1 MTSSLRQDLTCAF
14 RQLKRAPG
22 ASAIAI
28 LSLALGIGANVVV
41 FSWTQTLIRHP
52 LPGVE
57 NSDRLVVLTTL
68 FRPSGSESHSV
79 SLPDMLD
86 LAQETD
92 TFAGIAT
99 HSQWMLRLEDPE
111 HQEWV
116 WAQPVGGHFFSLLGV
131 KPALGRLLD
140 GPLADSRAEPEV
152 VLSHRF
158 WERAFGADPGVIGRS
173 FRLNRI
179 PVTVVGVA
187 APGFEGAVGGL
198 AFDLWLPARL
208 CSRLDLDGPMDGRD
222 SRWLY
227 AIGRLQPGV
236 SVRAAETV
244 AETVSRRLAAAY
256 PGTNGRA
263 SLLLRPLARAPYGAQ
278 GLFMPV
284 VRILIT
290 ISALVLVLILVNL
303 TSLLLAQA
311 TTRGKELAIRQALGA
326 NRLRIVRQLLTESV
340 LLALLGGTVG
350 AAVATWGVELLR
362 LLPVHTHL
370 PVSLHLQ
377 LEWRSLLFAAL
388 LAVGCGLLLGISTAV
403 RLSGGSC
410 EAALRAESRSVGA
423 TSGRHLL
430 RSALIVAE
438 TALAT
443 LVLVGAGLCLKSFHE
458 AQRVRRGFDP
468 NRVLVAPLV
477 FTAREHDA
485 AERRAFYQRLVEEVR
500 GLPSVDSVSLADW
513 VPLGPKGVPGV
524 GIRVDGYQPEPS
536 ESMALSYTVTSPGH
550 LETLRIPLLEGRDL
564 AGSDD
569 RESAGVVVVNEAT
582 ARRFWPGQPAVGRRL
597 TAWGREFRVV
607 GVTRDIKTARLSEAP
622 VPLLMFSYRQVDN
635 GTVTQILHVRSRE
648 DPKQVMATVEKR
660 VAALDP
666 SVKLFDAMPM
676 TLYTDLAIAPQR
688 ITAGLLF
695 VLGGVALLLA
705 SLGIFGVL
713 AYVVAQRTNELGV
726 RVALGATPGRILHLV
741 LGQGLRWVGLGIV
754 AGLLLATGLS
764 RILSGFLIGVD
775 PTDPAIFASVAV
787 LFTLVGALAC
797 YLPARR
803 AVRLDPLAALRES
816 A

>member
-1 MTSSLRQDLTCAF
+1 MTSSLRQDLAGAF
-14 RQLKRAPG
+14 RQLRRAPG

-41 FSWTQTLIRHP
+41 FSWFQTLIRHP
-52 LPGVE
+52 LPGVAD
-57 NSDRLVVLTTL
+57 SDHLVVLTTL
-68 FRPSGSESHSV
+68 FQPQGSESHSV

-99 HSQWMLRLEDPE
+99 HSQWMLRLEDPKHE
-111 HQEWV
+111 EWV
-116 WAQPVGGHFFSLLGV
+116 WAQPVGGRFFSLLGV

-140 GPLADSRAEPEV
+140 GPLDDSRAEPEV

-158 WERAFGADPGVIGRS
+158 WERAFGGDPGVIGRS

-208 CSRLDLDGPMDGRD
+208 CSRLDLDGPMDRD

-236 SVRAAETV
+236 SVGAAETV
-244 AETVSRRLAAAY
+244 TETVSRRLAAAY
-256 PGTNGRA
+256 PDTNGRA
-263 SLLLRPLARAPYGAQ
+263 SLLLRPLSRSPYGAQ
-278 GLFMPV
+278 GLFMPIA
-284 VRILIT
+284 RILIT
-290 ISALVLVLILVNL
+290 ITVLVLALILVNL

-340 LLALLGGTVG
+340 LLALVGGAVG

-377 LEWRSLLFAAL
+377 LEWGSLLFAAL
-388 LAVGCGLLLGISTAV
+388 LAVGCGLLLGISTAL
-403 RLSGGSC
+403 RLSGASC

-423 TSGRHLL
+423 TRDRHLL

-458 AQRVRRGFDP
+458 AQQVERGFEADH
-468 NRVLVAPLV
+468 VLVAPLV

-485 AERRAFYQRLVEEVR
+485 AERRAFYERLVAEVR

-536 ESMALSYTVTSPGH
+536 ESMALSFTVTSPGY

-564 AGSDD
+564 APSDD

-582 ARRFWPGQPAVGRRL
+582 VRRFWPGQSAVGRRL
-597 TAWGREFRVV
+597 AAWGREFRVV
-607 GVTRDIKTARLSEAP
+607 GVIRDIKTARLSEAP
-622 VPLLMFSYRQVDN
+622 VPLLMFSYRQVDH

-648 DPKQVMATVEKR
+648 DPQQVMATVEKR

-695 VLGGVALLLA
+695 VMGGVALLLA

-713 AYVVAQRTNELGV
+713 AYVVTQRTNELGV
-726 RVALGATPGRILHLV
+726 RVALGATPGRILQLV
-741 LGQGLRWVGLGIV
+741 LGQGLRWVGIGIV
-754 AGLLLATGLS
+754 AGLVLATFLS

-775 PTDPAIFASVAV
+775 PTDPAVFASVAV